1 MDPKAD
7 VLIVTVTKGESLAVL
22 SAFEKETGQK
32 APSVPIGDRAYRDL
46 GTLGGARIFLT
57 RSEMGAIGVGSSL
70 QSVQK
75 GIAALSPSAVIMVG
89 IAFGI
94 NETKQKIGDVLV
106 SRQLMLYDLQRI
118 GTAEGGSALIVPRGD
133 RPHASGRL
141 ISYLQNAELDWDSA
155 QVHFGLVLTGEKLV
169 DNVDFRDQLRHLE
182 SEAVG
187 GEMEGAGLYVAC
199 QDAKVDWVLVKAIC
213 DWADGNKAQD
223 KEARQK
229 LAAENAVSFLLHALK
244 QTPIVATPKNPE
256 QKDPGSSGTQ
266 GAQQNQQFGHISVS
280 GSGNSVTIQQHSDG
294 NATIPQT
301 PFSTDQSTVSGSP
314 KPTPFS
320 LRKLMEAILR
330 TSGDLDAFCID
341 HFPDVARR
349 FSGGMARPAREDLLL
364 QIVDANE
371 ILAALKL
378 HDSAKLEKRR
388 GLLTFK

>member
-1 MDPKAD
+1 M
-7 VLIVTVTKGESLAVL
+7 
-22 SAFEKETGQK
+22 
-32 APSVPIGDRAYRDL
+32 
-46 GTLGGARIFLT
+46 
-57 RSEMGAIGVGSSL
+57 
-70 QSVQK
+70 
-75 GIAALSPSAVIMVG
+75 
-89 IAFGI
+89 
-94 NETKQKIGDVLV
+94 
-106 SRQLMLYDLQRI
+106 
-118 GTAEGGSALIVPRGD
+118 
-133 RPHASGRL
+133 
-141 ISYLQNAELDWDSA
+141 
-155 QVHFGLVLTGEKLV
+155 
-169 DNVDFRDQLRHLE
+169 
-182 SEAVG
+182 
-187 GEMEGAGLYVAC
+187 
-199 QDAKVDWVLVKAIC
+199 
-213 DWADGNKAQD
+213 
-223 KEARQK
+223 
-229 LAAENAVSFLLHALK
+229 SFLLHALK

>member
-1 MDPKAD
+1 
-7 VLIVTVTKGESLAVL
+7 
-22 SAFEKETGQK
+22 
-32 APSVPIGDRAYRDL
+32 
-46 GTLGGARIFLT
+46 
-57 RSEMGAIGVGSSL
+57 
-70 QSVQK
+70 
-75 GIAALSPSAVIMVG
+75 MVG
-89 IAFGI
+89 IAFHGI
-94 NETKQKIGDVLV
+94 NEAKQKIGDVLV

-118 GTAEGGSALIVPRGD
+118 GTTEGGRCELCREATV
-133 RPHASGRL
+133 PHASGRL

-155 QVHFGLVLTGEKLV
+155 QVHIGLVLTGDKLV

-199 QDAKVDWVLVKAIC
+199 QDAKVDWVLVKSIC

-223 KEARQK
+223 KDARQK

-244 QTPIVATPKNPE
+244 QTPIVNTPTHPE
-256 QKDPGSSGTQ
+256 RTNPGSSPTQGTQ
-266 GAQQNQQFGHISVS
+266 QSQQLGIVSVS

-294 NATIPQT
+294 STTTPQT
-301 PFSTDQSTVSGSP
+301 PFSAAQSTVSGSP

-349 FSGGMARPAREDLLL
+349 FSGGMTRTAREDLLL
-364 QIVDANE
+364 QIVDADE
-371 ILAALKL
+371 ILAALRLAEPGKVQKHL
-378 HDSAKLEKRR
+378 
-388 GLLTFK
+388 GLLNHR

>member
-22 SAFEKETGQK
+22 SAFEKETRQK
-32 APSVPIGDRAYRDL
+32 ALTVPIGDRVYRDL
-46 GTLGGARIFLT
+46 GMLGGARIFQT
-57 RSEMGAIGVGSSL
+57 RSEMGAIGIGSSL

-89 IAFGI
+89 IAFGVS
-94 NETKQKIGDVLV
+94 EAKQKIGDVLV

-118 GTAEGGSALIVPRGD
+118 ATAEGGSARIVPRGD

-141 ISYLQNAELDWDSA
+141 INYLHNAELDWEGS
-155 QVHFGLVLTGEKLV
+155 QIHFGLVLTGEKLV
-169 DNVDFRDQLRHLE
+169 DNVDFRAQLRDLE
-182 SEAVG
+182 SEAIG

-199 QDAKVDWVLVKAIC
+199 QDAKVDWVLVKSIC

-223 KEARQK
+223 KEARQR

-256 QKDPGSSGTQ
+256 MQNAGSSGTQ
-266 GAQQNQQFGHISVS
+266 VTQQSQQFGNISVT

-294 NATIPQT
+294 STTTPQT
-301 PFSTDQSTVSGSP
+301 PFSAAQSTVSGSP

-349 FSGGMARPAREDLLL
+349 FSGGMTRTAREDLLL
-364 QIVDANE
+364 QIVDADE
-371 ILAALKL
+371 ILAALRLAEPGKVQKHL
-378 HDSAKLEKRR
+378 
-388 GLLTFK
+388 GLLNHR